1 MATVFNSIDITSDMI
16 GLQCEF
22 NFNSTWKN
30 LRKNVIFKA
39 GTITKVI
46 IDIKDNKVQVPTEV
60 LQEVGAILDIGIE
73 GISINGA
80 IEIPTVFATVGRIYQ
95 GAQVDDYENVPPVWK
110 QIYRIAEEA
119 KQIAGQGGAD
129 LSNYY
134 NKVESDERFLE
145 QKELNNAINNALT
158 EAKQSGEF
166 QGEQGPQGP
175 IGPQGLKGET
185 GPQGPK
191 GEQGSE
197 GPKGETGAQ
206 GQDGVSIAKTE
217 INNKGELIITLS
229 DNTIFNLGAVIGP
242 KGDAGEQGLQ
252 GEQGKTGASA
262 YEIAL
267 EMGFKGDK
275 ESWLDTLK
283 GEPGQTGQQG
293 PEGPQ
298 GPKGDSIEFFIIHLV
313 ADEHGK
319 LTFHQNFL
327 FDWSKIVNNLPNV
340 LLKLESQNGEV
351 VDFYTF
357 IQNWLETEYIVFRQS
372 YLGGLTEIELYP
384 NGTIER
390 YDTSYILGPTD
401 NTLQYSG
408 QAADAKAVGDAL
420 AKKTSIQLI
429 VWEDDD

>member
-1 MATVFNSIDITSDMI
+1 MGIKVKFTGSSSKIDVGLKQQKTQSEIDSSGAVFLKGEDGATFSPEVSQEGILSWTNDKGLENPEPVSIK
-16 GLQCEF
+16 G
-22 NFNSTWKN
+22 
-30 LRKNVIFKA
+30 
-39 GTITKVI
+39 
-46 IDIKDNKVQVPTEV
+46 P
-60 LQEVGAILDIGIE
+60 VGA
-73 GISINGA
+73 
-80 IEIPTVFATVGRIYQ
+80 
-95 GAQVDDYENVPPVWK
+95 
-110 QIYRIAEEA
+110 
-119 KQIAGQGGAD
+119 
-129 LSNYY
+129 
-134 NKVESDERFLE
+134 
-145 QKELNNAINNALT
+145 
-158 EAKQSGEF
+158 
-166 QGEQGPQGP
+166 QGP
-175 IGPQGLKGET
+175 KGET
-185 GPQGPK
+185 GPQGVQGPQGIQGEKGAAGPQGAQGPKGLKGDKGDTGERGPQGIQGPKGDQGIQGKVGPVGPQGEPGPK

-206 GQDGVSIAKTE
+206 GQDGVSIVKTE

-229 DNTIFNLGAVIGP
+229 DNTISNLGAVIGP
-242 KGDAGEQGLQ
+242 KGDTGEQGLQ

-267 EMGFKGDK
+267 EMGFKGDE

-283 GEPGQTGQQG
+283 GEPGPQG

-357 IQNWLETEYIVFRQS
+357 IQNWLETETEYIVFRQS
-372 YLGGLTEIELYP
+372 YLGGLAEIELYP

-390 YDTSYILGPTD
+390 YDTSYILGPID